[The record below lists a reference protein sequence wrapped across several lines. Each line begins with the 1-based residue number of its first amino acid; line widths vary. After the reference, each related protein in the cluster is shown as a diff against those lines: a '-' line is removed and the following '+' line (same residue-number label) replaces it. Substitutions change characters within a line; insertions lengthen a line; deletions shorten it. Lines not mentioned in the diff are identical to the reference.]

1 MKNGNGGQEPHMFKY
16 FYLRLMLGLLFV
28 CGLPLLLLPAWRHL
42 LPQGQL
48 YESWNVLLVGF
59 GFVATML
66 SLRKMNWF
74 PGTRSVLA
82 SIPVLLG
89 WYSVLLG
96 VLFLSRMSYSIPYL
110 TIGFTLSL
118 LWLMVQAYML
128 RRAHR
133 MTLAYVP
140 MGRADHVE
148 GIEGVNWYRLEEP
161 RMPQGVR
168 IDAIVADLHTPH
180 MPDEWQKF
188 LAECALQHRLV
199 YNIRQA
205 EESLTGRIKIQH
217 MYENNLG
224 SLLPSPL
231 YMWIKYLLESEL
243 IILSFPI
250 TLPIML
256 VTAILIKLEDGGSIF
271 FNQERVGYR
280 GKPFLMYKFRS
291 MTENQSVNQQQTT
304 SHGDKRITRIGR
316 FIRKVRI
323 DELPQFF
330 NVLKGDMALI
340 GPRAEYKKFADELSE
355 QVPFYMYRHIVK
367 PGITGWAQVMHG
379 YATGADETQVKIE
392 HDFYYIKYF
401 SLWLDVVIVFKTIRT
416 MLTGFG
422 AR

>member
-1 MKNGNGGQEPHMFKY
+1 MKIGNGGQEPHMFKY
-16 FYLRLMLGLLFV
+16 FYIRLLVGLLFV
-28 CGLPLLLLPAWRHL
+28 CGLPLLLLPAWRDL
-42 LPQGQL
+42 LPQGRL
-48 YESWNVLLVGF
+48 YGGWNVLVVGI
-59 GFVATML
+59 GFVASML
-66 SLRKMNWF
+66 SLRKLNWF
-74 PGTRSVLA
+74 PGSRSVLA

-96 VLFLSRMSYSIPYL
+96 MLFLFRISYSIPYL

-118 LWLMVQAYML
+118 LWLMTQAYVL
-128 RRAHR
+128 KGSHS

-148 GIEGVNWYRLEEP
+148 SIHGVNWYRLEEP
-161 RMPQGVR
+161 RMPQDVR
-168 IDAIVADLHTPH
+168 IDAIVADLHTPD

-205 EESLTGRIKIQH
+205 EEALTGRIKILH

-231 YMWIKYLLESEL
+231 YMWIKYLLESAL
-243 IILSFPI
+243 IILSLPI

-256 VTAILIKLEDGGSIF
+256 VTSILIKLEDGGSIF

-280 GKPFLMYKFRS
+280 GKPFKMYKFRS
-291 MTENQSVNQQQTT
+291 MTENMSVNQQQTT
-304 SHGDKRITRIGR
+304 SHGDSRITRIGR

-367 PGITGWAQVMHG
+367 PGITGWAQVMYG

-401 SLWLDVVIVFKTIRT
+401 SFWLDLIIVFKTIRT

>member
-1 MKNGNGGQEPHMFKY
+1 MGSTNGGKNPYLFKY
-16 FYLRLMLGLLFV
+16 FLTRLLLGVLFV
-28 CGLPLLLLPAWRHL
+28 SMVPVVVLPTWRHL
-42 LPQGQL
+42 LPSNQI
-48 YESWNVLLVGF
+48 YDPINVALVAAA
-59 GFVATML
+59 FVATML
-66 SLRKMNWF
+66 SLRKINWF
-74 PGTRSVLA
+74 PGSRSILS

-89 WYSVLLG
+89 WYAVLLG
-96 VLFLSRMSYSIPYL
+96 FLFLFRLSYSIPYL
-110 TIGFTLSL
+110 IFGFCLSL
-118 LWLMVQAYML
+118 IWLMIQAYIL
-128 RRAHR
+128 RRSHR

-148 GIEGVNWYRLEEP
+148 NIQGVNWYRLLEP
-161 RMPQGVR
+161 GMPHGIR
-168 IDAIVADLHTPH
+168 IDAIVADLHTPN
-180 MPDEWQKF
+180 MPVEWQKF

-224 SLLPSPL
+224 SLLPSPM
-231 YMWIKYLLESEL
+231 YISIKYVLESAL
-243 IILSFPI
+243 ILSSFPI

-304 SHGDKRITRIGR
+304 SHGDSRITRIGH

-367 PGITGWAQVMHG
+367 PGITGWAQVMYG

-401 SLWLDVVIVFKTIRT
+401 SFWLDVIIVFKTIRT